1 MARTTLVAFI
11 LAFWAA
17 LFSLFWATNSFSHD
31 GGSFSHEGGFS
42 ERSKAHLSE
51 IHHDLY
57 HVVTLARQLSEVPF
71 EITDGLR
78 TPEEQRHYY
87 DTGKSKTM
95 KSKHLT
101 GLAVDVVPIPV
112 TWEPEA
118 FYPIAIAMKQ
128 ASDILDIPIV
138 WGGDW
143 RTFKDYP
150 HFELVER
157 PDGH

>member
-1 MARTTLVAFI
+1 MGRATLLFFVA
-11 LAFWAA
+11 AFWSA
-17 LFSLFWATNSFSHD
+17 LFTLFWVNNSFSHD
-31 GGSFSHEGGFS
+31 GGSFSHEGVFS
-42 ERSKAHLSE
+42 ERSEAHLAGV
-51 IHHDLY
+51 HHDLY
-57 HVVTLARQLSEVPF
+57 HVVILARQLSEVPF

-101 GLAVDVVPIPV
+101 GHAIDVVPIPV
-112 TWEPEA
+112 SWEPEA

>member
-11 LAFWAA
+11 VAFWAA
-17 LFSLFWATNSFSHD
+17 LFGLFWAANSFSHS
-31 GGSFSHEGGFS
+31 GGSFSHEGVFA
-42 ERSKAHLSE
+42 ERSWPHLEE

-57 HVVTLARQLSEVPF
+57 HVVILARQLSEVPF

-78 TPEEQRHYY
+78 TLEEQRHYY
-87 DTGKSKTM
+87 ETGRSQTM

-101 GLAVDVVPIPV
+101 GHAVDVVPIPV
-112 TWEPEA
+112 VWEPEA
-118 FYPIAIAMKQ
+118 FYPISIAMKQ

>member
-11 LAFWAA
+11 VAFWAA
-17 LFSLFWATNSFSHD
+17 LFGLFWANNSFSHD
-31 GGSFSHEGGFS
+31 GGSISHEGGFS
-42 ERSKAHLSE
+42 ERSKEHLSE
-51 IHHDLY
+51 IHPDLY
-57 HVVTLARQLSEVPF
+57 HVVILARQLSEVPF

-78 TPEEQRHYY
+78 TLEEQRHYY

-112 TWEPEA
+112 VWEPEA

>member
-11 LAFWAA
+11 VAFWAA
-17 LFSLFWATNSFSHD
+17 LFGLFWANNSFSHD
-31 GGSFSHEGGFS
+31 GGSISHEGGFS
-42 ERSKAHLSE
+42 ERSKEHLSE
-51 IHHDLY
+51 IHPDLY
-57 HVVTLARQLSEVPF
+57 HVVILARQLSEVPF

-78 TPEEQRHYY
+78 TLEEQRHYY

-112 TWEPEA
+112 SWEPEA

>member
-1 MARTTLVAFI
+1 MR
-11 LAFWAA
+11 
-17 LFSLFWATNSFSHD
+17 
-31 GGSFSHEGGFS
+31 
-42 ERSKAHLSE
+42 
-51 IHHDLY
+51 
-57 HVVTLARQLSEVPF
+57 
-71 EITDGLR
+71 
-78 TPEEQRHYY
+78 
-87 DTGKSKTM
+87 
-95 KSKHLT
+95 SKHLT
-101 GLAVDVVPIPV
+101 GHAVDVVPTPV
-112 TWEPEA
+112 SWEPEA

>member
-11 LAFWAA
+11 VAFWAA
-17 LFSLFWATNSFSHD
+17 LFGLFWATNSFSHD

-57 HVVTLARQLSEVPF
+57 HVVILARQLSEVPF

-78 TPEEQRHYY
+78 TLEEQRHYY
-87 DTGKSKTM
+87 ETGKSKTM

-112 TWEPEA
+112 
-118 FYPIAIAMKQ
+118 
-128 ASDILDIPIV
+128 S
-138 WGGDW
+138 WGYD
-143 RTFKDYP
+143 DQ
-150 HFELVER
+150 FEGTDRSITAGFGLKF
-157 PDGH
+157 